1 MNAGDFLDRIR
12 DDNETALS
20 RLGSS
25 KALYALTSGE
35 MEGDAVLTAAADGA
49 HAAAETLEEW
59 ADESAADAFGEAA
72 AAERDHYETLAGKL
86 DGHDPS
92 GTPAVQVYLRGLDD
106 DVERVA
112 GGLVGAA
119 LAEKK
124 RATQMS
130 GFFTGEADPQ
140 TASLFRGYGSDLEDR
155 WSEGLD
161 ALDDL
166 CESDEDWDRAVE
178 AASETV
184 QAAYDDYVEKLEA
197 MGVNPKPVC

>member
-1 MNAGDFLDRIR
+1 MTADDFLDTVR

-25 KALYALTSGE
+25 KALYALTGGE
-35 MEGDAVLTAAADGA
+35 MESDAVLDAAATSA
-49 HAAAETLEEW
+49 LAAAETYEEW
-59 ADESAADAFGEAA
+59 TEDTGVDCIADAAVV
-72 AAERDHYETLAGKL
+72 ERDQYETVVDDVA
-86 DGHDPS
+86 DHDPH
-92 GTPAVQVYLRGLDD
+92 GTPAIQVYLRGLDD
-106 DVERVA
+106 DVSRV

-119 LAEKK
+119 LAESK

-140 TASLFRGYGSDLEDR
+140 TASTFRGYGGS
-155 WSEGLD
+155 
-161 ALDDL
+161 LDDL
-166 CESDEDWDRAVE
+166 RDEAVAALGDLCDGDEDWGRAAE
-178 AASETV
+178 AAGGAI